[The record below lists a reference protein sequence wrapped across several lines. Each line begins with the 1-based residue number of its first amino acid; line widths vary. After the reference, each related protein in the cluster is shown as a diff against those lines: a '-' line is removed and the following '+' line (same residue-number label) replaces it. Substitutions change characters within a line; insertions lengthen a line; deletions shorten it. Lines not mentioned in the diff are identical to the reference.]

1 MTERPPAA
9 TFAAPGAL
17 AALHDG
23 RQGVVELVL
32 SRGMYLRFGEDWIG
46 LAEPGV
52 EFGPLSVVVRGLS
65 PLLSGSVAG
74 TPARVAGRQ
83 LFLGGGAVALQRAR
97 ERRCVAAGI
106 PRTPDSAQDP
116 AAAGRAALHGLGAP
130 PERLRAGIN
139 RLGSGAVKP
148 GVLALAGLG
157 DGLTPAGDD
166 VLAGYAAWSAAAHR
180 PPCLGELAR
189 GRSSSLGLAYLRA
202 AERGELP
209 DAGAALLAAVLA
221 GSAPAAAAAA
231 RGLRSWGASSGAA
244 LGWGILAGA
253 TPVFGA
259 GLRTDPGSPG
269 APAASG

>member
-1 MTERPPAA
+1 
-9 TFAAPGAL
+9 
-17 AALHDG
+17 
-23 RQGVVELVL
+23 
-32 SRGMYLRFGEDWIG
+32 MYLRFGEDWIG

-65 PLLSGSVAG
+65 QLLSGSVAG

-83 LFLGGGAVALQRAR
+83 LFLGGCA
-97 ERRCVAAGI
+97 RRCSERVRGGARGRISGA
-106 PRTPDSAQDP
+106 PDGAQDA
-116 AAAGRAALHGLGAP
+116 AAAGRAALRGLGAP

-166 VLAGYAAWSAAAHR
+166 VLAGYAACGAAAHR
-180 PPCLGELAR
+180 PACLAELAR

-209 DAGAALLAAVLA
+209 DAGGALLAAVLA
-221 GSAPAAAAAA
+221 GSAPAAAAAV
-231 RGLRSWGASSGAA
+231 RGLRSWGASSGAGI
-244 LGWGILAGA
+244 GWGILAGA

-259 GLRTDPGSPG
+259 GLRTG
-269 APAASG
+269 